1 MYYRSCPKQRVTC
14 LRLADINLK
23 GSTSRPAWS
32 MLLLLVLVC
41 SASAERL
48 PIKTYTTADGLPRD
62 NITRI
67 VQDSK
72 GFLWFCTSEGLS
84 RFDGY
89 NFTNYGIEHG
99 LPNRAVTSLL
109 IGRSG
114 VYWVGTWAGLFRFD
128 PNSSPPQRFEPVPL
142 RSGGAGMVVYA
153 LAED

>member
-1 MYYRSCPKQRVTC
+1 MLIRTHLPPEPIVRKAMIRC
-14 LRLADINLK
+14 LSVPI
-23 GSTSRPAWS
+23 AWIA
-32 MLLLLVLVC
+32 
-41 SASAERL
+41 ASAAQL
-48 PIKTYTTADGLPRD
+48 PVKTYTTADGLAR
-62 NITRI
+62 NSINCI
-67 VQDSK
+67 VQDPR

-89 NFTNYGIEHG
+89 TFTNYGIDHG